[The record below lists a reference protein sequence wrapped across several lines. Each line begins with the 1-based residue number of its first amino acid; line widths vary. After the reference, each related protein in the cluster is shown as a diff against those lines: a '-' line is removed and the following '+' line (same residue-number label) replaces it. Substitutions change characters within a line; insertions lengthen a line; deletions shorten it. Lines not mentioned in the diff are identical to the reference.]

1 MSKQEQAACLIA
13 ERVLGVVAEPWDV
26 GGRQGVVDSM
36 LVYPTG
42 RRAAFEVTALSGD
55 GALQTVS
62 LLGRDQF
69 RWPLPGQWTWTVE
82 VGSPADLPQL
92 KGRYAR
98 IALLC
103 EAAGLSRPE

>member
-1 MSKQEQAACLIA
+1 MSERFQGLSEQEQAACLIA

-26 GGRQGVVDSM
+26 GGRQGVVDAM

-62 LLGRDQF
+62 LLASIMRAGFD
-69 RWPLPGQWTWTVE
+69 GAVGVE
-82 VGSPADLPQL
+82 IRYMMVVSRFGVG
-92 KGRYAR
+92 
-98 IALLC
+98 
-103 EAAGLSRPE
+103 